1 MATIRIVNENS
12 DTSVTIN
19 GYVAKEKE
27 LLKSLEGYCFYRGG
41 VSNHTRANEYD
52 FFDEKAHIIAVQQVN
67 GGNTLKG
74 SLVGFIL
81 GGFIGLGIGFV
92 WGLRKDLK
100 RPKLGDTKT
109 SPNNSLGDRGNEVR
123 LGERIEDI
131 WGTHPKVY
139 PSLLSSYT
147 RFNNDFRE
155 VECSTLSLGRGKYN
169 TQRYQ
174 DNDYN
179 CDQIPTMKLA
189 EYNPGTVISGT
200 PDKIVT
206 NTAPE
211 YPPLLTKQV
220 GNIASFELRNEST
233 GKFLLAQKD
242 YIGEDG
248 DIVVAY
254 TARRTPYFTT
264 QSEVVIEANA
274 RYTKT
279 IRLTG
284 CGVSDWTTTLFIDGG
299 NLSFE
304 GLAYAEEGVAAV
316 FDNCSV
322 ISASITGVVA
332 GYMEFVVTYNTSS
345 ARDTFWDKLPVGVA
359 KSPIYSRYDVYKS
372 GDPEYPEEITYFVL
386 NQPRPPGLGYSDST
400 GYNVETILFEN
411 EVKITLTSSYQSE
424 RIYIDYQSNGT
435 ASYLS
440 NFVCDKGTAGGN
452 NVAVLTITYDDNST
466 TKETF
471 SCPKYTKDTS
481 MRVGYTHTKSFLQSA
496 SPKPVYFTWHRSDTS
511 GNSFVLR
518 DVYRYEDLTGFKNDD
533 VTIAR
538 VERQYSDYFGASNEM
553 KLSCKATRVVQTI
566 TENVDGT
573 WQLSG
578 TETGTLGVAD
588 RLDIVIANLHLDA
601 YNGRR
606 TTTTLDYASLK
617 AAVDSIEEFIDVTC
631 GISFDDDSL
640 KYEDELKALLIPFG
654 IQVYQLGSKLYFLAE
669 KSQTSA
675 DMLFTHRD
683 YDVSS
688 FKMSYIFRD
697 NDNYDGVKLSYKT
710 SEEISGY
717 YGDDYEIGDT
727 IELFL
732 PQDATISNPLEIELN
747 AVHTEQQANLTLYR
761 EYYKQK
767 YAKKSIQ
774 FTAFAMGRQVVPG
787 MVIAVADNLRKNKSD
802 GEILSTYVDGGYTYA
817 ETSQILPNTFNFVA
831 ITNEDGSVSYYSV
844 TRDSDYVFRFNNTPT
859 GIYTDWEQSKT
870 RYMVYQSDYAKYL
883 VTDVDVKGAAE
894 VEISAI
900 NYDNR
905 YYQKDSSFTIYKQGN
920 VQAFSGSTNNWT
932 FYTST
937 LLDAG
942 SWIAKVYTPDGTV
955 FSGAATTAGGGLSFN
970 FTGFFDYN
978 GTETLTYELYYR

>member
-1 MATIRIVNENS
+1 MATLRIVNENS

-27 LLKSLEGYCFYRGG
+27 LLKTLDGYCFYRGG

-52 FFDEKAHIIAVQQVN
+52 FFEEDAHIIAVEQVN
-67 GGNTLKG
+67 
-74 SLVGFIL
+74 
-81 GGFIGLGIGFV
+81 
-92 WGLRKDLK
+92 
-100 RPKLGDTKT
+100 DTKSILSEFASMAT
-109 SPNNSLGDRGNEVR
+109 LGLYNLYKATRKPKVPTVTVSSSPNNSLGDRGNEVR

-131 WGTHPKVY
+131 WGSHPKIY

-147 RFNNDFRE
+147 RFNSDFRE

-169 TQRYQ
+169 TQCYQ

-189 EYNPGTVISGT
+189 EYNPGTIISGT

-211 YPPLLTKQV
+211 YPPLLTRQV
-220 GNIASFELRNEST
+220 GNIASFELGNEST
-233 GKFLLAQKD
+233 GKFRLARKD
-242 YIGEDG
+242 YYDVDG
-248 DIVVAY
+248 RTVVVAGQDR
-254 TARRTPYFTT
+254 ATPYFTT

-322 ISASITGVVA
+322 TSANITAVVA
-332 GYMEFVVTYNTSS
+332 GYMEFVVTYNTTS

-359 KSPIYSRYDVYKS
+359 KTPTYSRYDAYKS
-372 GDPEYPEEITYFVL
+372 GDPEEITYYVL
-386 NQPRPPGLGYSDST
+386 NKPQPPGIGST
-400 GYNVETILFEN
+400 DVTEYNVENILFEN
-411 EVKITLTSSYQSE
+411 EVKINLTSNYQSE
-424 RIYIDYQSNGT
+424 RIYIDYQSDGT

-440 NFVCDKGTAGGN
+440 NLVCDNGTAGGN
-452 NVAVLTITYDDNST
+452 NVAVLTITHDDNST
-466 TKETF
+466 VTETF
-471 SCPKYTKDTS
+471 SCPQYTKDKN

-518 DVYRYEDLTGFKNDD
+518 DVYRYEDLTGFSNPD

-538 VERQYSDYFGASNEM
+538 VERRYSDFFGASNEM

-588 RLDIVIANLHLDA
+588 RLDVVIANLHLDA

-606 TTTTLDYASLK
+606 TTNTLDYASLK
-617 AAVDSIEEFIDVTC
+617 DAVDSVEEFIDTTC

-640 KYEDELKALLIPFG
+640 KYEDELKALLIPFV
-654 IQVYQLGSKLYFLAE
+654 IQVYQLGSKLYFLVE

-675 DMLFTHRD
+675 DILFTHRD

-732 PQDATISNPLEIELN
+732 PQDTTITNPLEIELN

-774 FTAFAMGRQVVPG
+774 FTTFAMGRQVVPG
-787 MVIAVADNLRKNKSD
+787 MVIAVADNLKKNKSD

-817 ETSQILPNTFNFVA
+817 ETSQILPTTFNFVA

-844 TRDSDYVFRFNNTPT
+844 TRDSDYAFRFNNTPT

-870 RYMVYQSDYAKYL
+870 RYMVYQSDYTKYL
-883 VTDVDVKGAAE
+883 VTDVDVKGVDEAE
-894 VEISAI
+894 ITAI
-900 NYDNR
+900 NYDSR
-905 YYQKDSSFTIYKQGN
+905 YYQKDNSFVLYKQGN

-937 LLDAG
+937 ILDGG

-978 GTETLTYELYYR
+978 GTETLTYELYYNT

>member
-1 MATIRIVNENS
+1 MATLRIVNENS

-27 LLKSLEGYCFYRGG
+27 LLKTLEGYCFYRGG
-41 VSNHTRANEYD
+41 ISNHTRANEYD
-52 FFDEKAHIIAVQQVN
+52 FFEEDAHIIAVQQVN

-74 SLVGFIL
+74 VVGGFIL
-81 GGFIGLGIGFV
+81 GGFIGLGIGLG

-100 RPKLGDTKT
+100 KPKLPTTTT
-109 SPNNSLGDRGNEVR
+109 SSSSNNSLGDRGNEAR

-131 WGTHPKVY
+131 WGSHPKVY

-147 RFNNDFRE
+147 RFNSDFRE
-155 VECSTLSLGRGKYN
+155 VECSTLSIGRGKYN

-179 CDQIPTMKLA
+179 CDKIPTMKLA
-189 EYNPGTVISGT
+189 EYNPGTIISGA

-220 GNIASFELRNEST
+220 GNIASFELGNKNSNSFIWGHETPAPSYSEGPLDT
-233 GKFLLAQKD
+233 VE
-242 YIGEDG
+242 YI
-248 DIVVAY
+248 ANK
-254 TARRTPYFTT
+254 ATPYFLCV
-264 QSEVVIEANA
+264 SETEIEANNT
-274 RYTKT
+274 YQKV

-284 CGVSDWTTTLFIDGG
+284 ASVSNWETTLFIDGG
-299 NLSFE
+299 TLEFR
-304 GLAYAEEGVAAV
+304 GLAYSEDGITNFYDNFDFYSAV
-316 FDNCSV
+316 
-322 ISASITGVVA
+322 ITNVTTS
-332 GYMEFVVTYNTSS
+332 YMEFTVKYKSNTN
-345 ARDTFWDKLPVGVA
+345 RDSFWDKLTVGVN
-359 KSPIYSRYDVYKS
+359 KGLLYL
-372 GDPEYPEEITYFVL
+372 PEYVAIYT
-386 NQPRPPGLGYSDST
+386 PPVD
-400 GYNVETILFEN
+400 
-411 EVKITLTSSYQSE
+411 TLYGIFLASAYRSERVYIEYQS
-424 RIYIDYQSNGT
+424 DGT

-440 NFVCDKGTAGGN
+440 NFVCDNGTAGGN
-452 NVAVLTITYDDNST
+452 NIAVLTITYEDSST
-466 TKETF
+466 TTETF
-471 SCPKYTKDTS
+471 SCPQYAKDKT

-496 SPKPVYFTWHRSDTS
+496 SPKPLYFTWHRSDKS

-518 DVYRYEDLTGFKNDD
+518 DVYRYEDLTGFSNPD

-538 VERQYSDYFGASNEM
+538 VERRYSDFFGASNEM

-566 TENVDGT
+566 TENPDGT

-578 TETGTLGVAD
+578 TETGNLGVAD

-606 TTTTLDYASLK
+606 TTNSLDYASLK
-617 AAVDSIEEFIDVTC
+617 SAVDSVEEFVDVTC

-697 NDNYDGVKLSYKT
+697 NDNFDGVKLSYKT

-717 YGDDYEIGDT
+717 YGDDYEIGDI

-732 PQDATISNPLEIELN
+732 PQDTTISNPLEIELN

-802 GEILSTYVDGGYTYA
+802 GEILSTYVDSGYTYA
-817 ETSQILPNTFNFVA
+817 ETSQILPNIFNFVA

-844 TRDSDYVFRFNNTPT
+844 TRDSDYVFRFNNTPI

-883 VTDVDVKGAAE
+883 VTDVDVKGFDE
-894 VEISAI
+894 VEITAI
-900 NYDNR
+900 NYDSR
-905 YYQKDSSFTIYKQGN
+905 YYQKDSSFTLYKQGN
-920 VQAFSGSTNNWT
+920 ITLSVGPTFGVWT
-932 FYTST
+932 FFTDTQIMQS
-937 LLDAG
+937 G
-942 SWIAKVYTPDGTV
+942 SWIAKIYLPDGTV
-955 FSGAATTAGGGLSFN
+955 YTGSAFSDEYDERFSYTGA
-970 FTGFFDYN
+970 FDYSGN
-978 GTETLTYELYYR
+978 ETLTYELYYN